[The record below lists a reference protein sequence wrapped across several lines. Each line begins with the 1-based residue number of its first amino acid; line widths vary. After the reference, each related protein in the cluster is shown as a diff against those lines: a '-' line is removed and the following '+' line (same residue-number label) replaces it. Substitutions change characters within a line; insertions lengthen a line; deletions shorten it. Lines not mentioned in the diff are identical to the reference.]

1 MWAPMRA
8 LRAGSQ
14 EDNASK
20 RFPVDVATPDF
31 ESSLPTEISYQYKQI
46 RSSVRTPVH
55 FRVPILIRDP
65 RLAS

>member
-31 ESSLPTEISYQYKQI
+31 ESSLPTEISYQY
-46 RSSVRTPVH
+46 R
-55 FRVPILIRDP
+55 LIFSTDRGA
-65 RLAS
+65 L